1 MLITGLECED
11 FVVFAEEDML
21 IQDIYKDS
29 GEENTIKE
37 KADHLFFYLLMPRCL
52 HLMLDFIHGYA

>member
-1 MLITGLECED
+1 MLITGLEWED

-21 IQDIYKDS
+21 IQDIYKD
-29 GEENTIKE
+29 
-37 KADHLFFYLLMPRCL
+37 RCL